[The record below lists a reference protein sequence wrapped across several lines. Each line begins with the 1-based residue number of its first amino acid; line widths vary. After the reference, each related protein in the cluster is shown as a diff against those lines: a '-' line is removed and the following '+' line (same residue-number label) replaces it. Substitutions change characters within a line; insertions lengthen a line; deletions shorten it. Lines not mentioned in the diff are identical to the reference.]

1 MKENRFVIMRN
12 RLKSREMVIQEEKE
26 REKTLETMYEVD
38 LLIDSALRRAEDGK
52 FSEFLV
58 SAWFMPSSGLVLV
71 RFEPGTGLGLSK
83 RKRLSDGTGT
93 GCILNGSNKS
103 FQGLCFK
110 Q

>member
-1 MKENRFVIMRN
+1 MKENPFVIMRN

-58 SAWFMPSSGLVLV
+58 LAWFMPSSGMGLV
-71 RFEPGTGLGLSK
+71 RFEHGTALGLSK
-83 RKRLSDGTGT
+83 KT
-93 GCILNGSNKS
+93 IE
-103 FQGLCFK
+103 
-110 Q
+110 

>member
-52 FSEFLV
+52 LFDFLI
-58 SAWFMPSSGLVLV
+58 LVQFGFRPV
-71 RFEPGTGLGLSK
+71 WV
-83 RKRLSDGTGT
+83 
-93 GCILNGSNKS
+93 
-103 FQGLCFK
+103 
-110 Q
+110 

>member
-52 FSEFLV
+52 FLILV
-58 SAWFMPSSGLVLV
+58 QDGSDWAGPRFRRDGVRWIESMGIRISAIKVTELGLVA
-71 RFEPGTGLGLSK
+71 F
-83 RKRLSDGTGT
+83 
-93 GCILNGSNKS
+93 
-103 FQGLCFK
+103 
-110 Q
+110 

>member
-52 FSEFLV
+52 LSYFLV
-58 SAWFMPSSGLVLV
+58 
-71 RFEPGTGLGLSK
+71 
-83 RKRLSDGTGT
+83 
-93 GCILNGSNKS
+93 
-103 FQGLCFK
+103 
-110 Q
+110 

>member
-52 FSEFLV
+52 LFDF
-58 SAWFMPSSGLVLV
+58 FVLV
-71 RFEPGTGLGLSK
+71 RFGPTGLGSH
-83 RKRLSDGTGT
+83 
-93 GCILNGSNKS
+93 GS
-103 FQGLCFK
+103 GLGLFRVWSGPGFCLDE
-110 Q
+110 